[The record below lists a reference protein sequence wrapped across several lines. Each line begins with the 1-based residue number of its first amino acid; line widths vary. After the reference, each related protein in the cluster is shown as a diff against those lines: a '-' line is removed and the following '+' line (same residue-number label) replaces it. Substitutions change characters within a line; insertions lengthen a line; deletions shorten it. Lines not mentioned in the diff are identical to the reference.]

1 MNAARWLKPPT
12 AERDMKFVA
21 PHSCEIQWTPRATVK
36 MDAERPL
43 SAPAL
48 RACASDIASEA
59 AVIEADIEKFLDEAL
74 ITAFRETPL
83 HTMENVLE
91 ERRWRSERE
100 ERVSSR
106 AKEFLAEEV
115 AKERHARELRELE
128 EAITTTKEP
137 LEASGKEGGKG
148 SKAGAP
154 SAEDAS
160 WSAAI
165 ASAPFKLEAAGRS
178 RDMKPY
184 MANLTDFVTEGESS
198 RNIRELQAENELLRK
213 CLGEGGANEPKAF
226 ESYLRR
232 ARGGALG

>member
-1 MNAARWLKPPT
+1 M
-12 AERDMKFVA
+12 
-21 PHSCEIQWTPRATVK
+21 
-36 MDAERPL
+36 
-43 SAPAL
+43 
-48 RACASDIASEA
+48 
-59 AVIEADIEKFLDEAL
+59 IEADIEKFLDEAL
-74 ITAFRETPL
+74 ITDFRETPL

-137 LEASGKEGGKG
+137 LEASCKEGGKG